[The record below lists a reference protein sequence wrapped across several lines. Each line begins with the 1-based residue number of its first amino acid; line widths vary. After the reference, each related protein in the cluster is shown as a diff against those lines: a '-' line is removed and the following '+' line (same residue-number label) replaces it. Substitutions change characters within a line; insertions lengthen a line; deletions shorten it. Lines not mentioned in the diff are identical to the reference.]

1 MRTPAWS
8 LFLFFAATAAHGAQA
23 YRWVDER
30 GVTNYG
36 EAPPAGRPAQ
46 PVNVQPAGTVES
58 HVPGS
63 PRAQAPPAPSAAP
76 VPMPPREAPA
86 PALATAAP
94 RGMAFE
100 TYIRLQVGMTE
111 GEVLMRAGPPD
122 QETIDDTRL
131 IAKSLY
137 YYPTSANPFLT
148 VVSIR
153 GGRVAALERNRK
165 TD

>member
-1 MRTPAWS
+1 MRMRAWS
-8 LFLFFAATAAHGAQA
+8 LFVFFAAAAAHGAQT

-58 HVPGS
+58 RLPGTS
-63 PRAQAPPAPSAAP
+63 GVQAPPAPSAAP
-76 VPMPPREAPA
+76 APTLPREAPL
-86 PALATAAP
+86 PASAAAP

-122 QETIDDTRL
+122 QETIDDTRV